1 MHPTLIEKLVKKR
14 SEQLGKSKSEIINSL
29 GYSNTT
35 KAATRLRQL
44 YEGDSKKTSGISTRL
59 ASALQISESIVREA
73 IRETQQQIALEKDK
87 VWRASFKPHCI
98 IQTAQNGRPKQITIA
113 ALVGAVRYTV
123 KEFPSELAPQEYFP
137 YVMANLED
145 WLVNVKN
152 FFFEPLGFV
161 INRSPDSSTAYLLD
175 GSILCEFSSAIGHGA
190 LAWSKR

>member
-1 MHPTLIEKLVKKR
+1 MRPTLIEKLVKIR
-14 SEQLGKSKSEIINSL
+14 SEQLGKSQREIINSL
-29 GYSNTT
+29 GYSKTT

-44 YEGDSKKTSGISTRL
+44 YEGDSKKTSAISTRL
-59 ASALQISESIVREA
+59 ANALQISESIVLEA

-113 ALVGAVRYTV
+113 ALVGAMRYTV
-123 KEFPSELAPQEYFP
+123 KEFPSEIAPQEYFP

-152 FFFEPLGFV
+152 FFYEPLGYV
-161 INRSPDSSTAYLLD
+161 INRSPDSSSAHLLD
-175 GSILCEFSSAIGHGA
+175 GSKLCEFRNAIRYGA
-190 LAWSKR
+190 LGCSIK